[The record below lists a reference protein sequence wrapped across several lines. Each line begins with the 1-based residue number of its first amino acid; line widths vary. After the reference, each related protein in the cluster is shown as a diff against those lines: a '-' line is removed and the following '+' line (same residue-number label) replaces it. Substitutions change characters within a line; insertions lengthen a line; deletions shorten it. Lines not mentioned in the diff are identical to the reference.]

1 MWLLVQPGPQTGGVC
16 AVSPVRHGTDA
27 TGLPTLGSVT
37 AAAVTSPD
45 AVAPAVT
52 TVELPDSPE
61 LLGLLPSAGALSWVR
76 RGEGLVGWGEADRL
90 EVSGPGALAEAAAW
104 WADRSAAL
112 DVDDAVR
119 VPGSGPVVF
128 ASIAFDPAAGTS
140 VFVVPEVVVGRRD
153 GVTWLTAA
161 GDADPRD
168 LLAGDPTPLPPAP
181 TRLRYADGALDP
193 ASWCSA
199 VAGAVRRIGDGD
211 LAKVVLA
218 RDLLVT
224 ADVPL
229 DTRRLLARLA
239 ARFPDCWTFAVDG
252 LLGATPELL
261 LRRTGRQLSAR
272 VLAGTAPR
280 GAGADDERLAAGLL
294 ASAKDLSEHRLAVES
309 LVRALDP
316 FCTALSVPEEPS
328 LLTLP
333 NVRHLASDVTGTQR
347 RSGRG
352 GRAGLLDL
360 VDAVH
365 PTAAVCGTPPELAN
379 ALISELE
386 GMDRGRYAG
395 PVGWLD
401 ARGDGEF
408 GLALRCAQLGEEDP
422 CTARLFAGCGIVAG
436 SDPAAE
442 LAETQSKFAA
452 FQAAL
457 ES

>member
-1 MWLLVQPGPQTGGVC
+1 MG
-16 AVSPVRHGTDA
+16 
-27 TGLPTLGSVT
+27 VT

-45 AVAPAVT
+45 AVARTVT
-52 TVELPDSPE
+52 TLALPDSPD
-61 LLGLLPSAGALSWVR
+61 LLSLLPREGALSWVR

-90 EVSGPGALAEAAAW
+90 EVSGPGALARAAAW

-112 DVDDAVR
+112 AVDDGVG

-153 GVTWLTAA
+153 GVTWMTTT

-168 LLAGDPTPLPPAP
+168 VLLTGRGPLLPAP

-193 ASWCSA
+193 ASWCGAVTAA
-199 VAGAVRRIGDGD
+199 VARIVDGD

-229 DTRRLLARLA
+229 DPRRLLGRLA
-239 ARFPDCWTFAVDG
+239 DRFPDCWTFAVDG

-261 LRRTGRQLSAR
+261 LRRTGRELSAR

-280 GAGADDERLAAGLL
+280 GAGAEDERLAAGLL
-294 ASAKDLSEHRLAVES
+294 SSAKDRGEHALAVDS

-316 FCTALSVPEEPS
+316 YCTTLSVPDGPS
-328 LLTLP
+328 LLTLA
-333 NVRHLASDVTGTQR
+333 NVRHLSTDVVGTQR
-347 RSGRG
+347 RSGAR
-352 GRAGLLDL
+352 GRAGLLEL

-365 PTAAVCGTPPELAN
+365 PTAAVCGTPPERAADL
-379 ALISELE
+379 LTELE

-408 GLALRCAQLGEEDP
+408 GLALRCAQLCDDDP
-422 CTARLFAGCGIVAG
+422 CSARLFAGCGIVAG